1 MVPLVESLMDKWA
14 NSSFTRRASMVYT
27 PAPSQMKQISNFK
40 IKKMAQTDSTKKQRR
55 AGELG
60 SDDFSVL
67 SSKSL
72 EKESVRN
79 DKSEIVFLQN
89 QIDELKMK
97 LVEKEEAQ
105 KLAENLVNEV
115 NANNALLGELR
126 RQAYEKDAMIKS
138 TSTQLHNAKIKLADK
153 EAALEK
159 SHWEAQMFNKK
170 VEKLQG
176 DVVSS
181 ELEVSALMQ
190 LFEVLAVSDSFVS
203 AEGDIAYFEPLLNLN
218 PSKHGNISNFKIK
231 KMAQTDSTKKQ
242 RRAAE
247 LGSDDFSVLSS
258 KSLDKES
265 VRNDKSEIV
274 FLQNQIDELKMKL
287 VEKEEALKLAENL
300 VNEIKLADKEAA
312 LEKSQWEAQMF
323 NKKVEKLQG
332 DVVSS
337 ELEVS
342 ALMQLFEVLAVSDS
356 LVSAEGDIAYFE
368 PLLNLNPS
376 KHGNVPSIANLECL
390 LLELFELGER
400 IKALIQPPT
409 LVKRK
414 IKEGDPEV

>member
-1 MVPLVESLMDKWA
+1 
-14 NSSFTRRASMVYT
+14 
-27 PAPSQMKQISNFK
+27 
-40 IKKMAQTDSTKKQRR
+40 MAQTDSTKKQRR

-203 AEGDIAYFEPLLNLN
+203 AEGDIAYFEPLLNLDDSNTMDVIKMEEARLSYLAALAAAKEN
-218 PSKHGNISNFKIK
+218 PSDDE
-231 KMAQTDSTKKQ
+231 ALVA
-242 RRAAE
+242 AAE
-247 LGSDDFSVLSS
+247 A
-258 KSLDKES
+258 
-265 VRNDKSEIV
+265 RRT
-274 FLQNQIDELKMKL
+274 LQ
-287 VEKEEALKLAENL
+287 
-300 VNEIKLADKEAA
+300 
-312 LEKSQWEAQMF
+312 
-323 NKKVEKLQG
+323 
-332 DVVSS
+332 
-337 ELEVS
+337 
-342 ALMQLFEVLAVSDS
+342 S
-356 LVSAEGDIAYFE
+356 LV
-368 PLLNLNPS
+368 L
-376 KHGNVPSIANLECL
+376 
-390 LLELFELGER
+390 
-400 IKALIQPPT
+400 
-409 LVKRK
+409 
-414 IKEGDPEV
+414 